1 MHRMWT
7 ASRAVGQSGLC
18 TGCGRQA
25 APLGRDPCGVASGEG
40 RAAMKLGR
48 VAGLS
53 GLTVWS
59 RGSGGDGLELAM
71 PHESGCVLLGG
82 VAVLSPS

>member
-1 MHRMWT
+1 
-7 ASRAVGQSGLC
+7 
-18 TGCGRQA
+18 
-25 APLGRDPCGVASGEG
+25 
-40 RAAMKLGR
+40 MKLGR